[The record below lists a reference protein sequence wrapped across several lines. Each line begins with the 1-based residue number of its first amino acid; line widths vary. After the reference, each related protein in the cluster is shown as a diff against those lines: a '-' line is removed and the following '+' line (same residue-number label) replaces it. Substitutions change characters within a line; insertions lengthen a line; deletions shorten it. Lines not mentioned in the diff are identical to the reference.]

1 MKTTNFFRVLA
12 IAVVAL
18 CGLAACEKDPVVES
32 ANIELYA
39 ERLEAQPEGEE
50 PLYIKSYPPY
60 PPYPPYQ
67 ALSAMM
73 QKAALETID
82 K

>member
-39 ERLEAQPEGEE
+39 ERLEAQPE
-50 PLYIKSYPPY
+50 
-60 PPYPPYQ
+60 
-67 ALSAMM
+67 
-73 QKAALETID
+73 AAASVSETLRMV
-82 K
+82 